1 MTGTVIKS
9 TGSWYQVMVPDQKIY
24 DCKIRGSFRIKGIKA
39 TNPIAAGDVVDIDL
53 EPDCSVGNI
62 VKIHERKNYIIRKS
76 INLSKQVHILAAN
89 IDHAY
94 LVGSIAQPKTKF
106 GFIDRFLVTAEA
118 YHIPATIILNKTDAN
133 TPEDTEVMNYY
144 KAMYEKIG
152 YEVIC
157 MSAFNEAEVEQL
169 KLKLKDKINLFSGN
183 SGVGKST
190 LINKMELKLNL
201 KTAEISTSNEKGTH
215 TTTFAE
221 MHPLTFGG
229 YIIDTPGIKEL
240 GVVDIDKNEVS
251 HYFIEMRERLNNCKF
266 SNCTHISE
274 PGCAIKNA
282 VEDGGIATTRYS
294 SYLDI
299 FDNREEEEDNKY

>member
-9 TGSWYQVMVPDQKIY
+9 TGSWYHVMVPGQKIY
-24 DCKIRGSFRIKGIKA
+24 DCKIRGSFRIKGIKS
-39 TNPIAAGDVVDIDL
+39 TNPIAAGDIVDIEL
-53 EPDCSVGNI
+53 EPDEAIGNI

-133 TPEDTEVMNYY
+133 TAEDTEVMNYY

-157 MSAFNEAEVEQL
+157 MSAFNEDEVEQL

-240 GVVDIDKNEVS
+240 GVVDIDKKEVS

-274 PGCAIKNA
+274 PGCAIKKA
-282 VEDGGIATTRYS
+282 VEAGGIATTRYS

-299 FDNREEEEDNKY
+299 FENREEEEDNKY

>member
-9 TGSWYQVMVPDQKIY
+9 TGSWYQVMIADNKIY

-39 TNPIAAGDVVDIDL
+39 TNPIAAGDIVDIEL
-53 EPDCSVGNI
+53 EPDEMIGNI

-94 LVGSIAQPKTKF
+94 LVGSIAQPKIKF

-133 TPEDTEVMNYY
+133 TEEDNELMKHY
-144 KAMYEKIG
+144 KEMYEKIG

-157 MSAFNEAEVEQL
+157 MSAFNNEDVERL
-169 KLKLKDKINLFSGN
+169 KIKLKGKINLFSGN

-190 LINKMELKLNL
+190 LINKMELQLNL

-240 GVVDIDKNEVS
+240 GVVDIDKKEVS
-251 HYFIEMRERLNNCKF
+251 HYFLEMRERLNDCKF
-266 SNCTHISE
+266 SNCTHINE
-274 PGCAIKNA
+274 PGCAIKKA
-282 VEDGGIATTRYS
+282 VEAGEISPTRYS
-294 SYLDI
+294 SYLDVYE
-299 FDNREEEEDNKY
+299 NREEEEDNKY